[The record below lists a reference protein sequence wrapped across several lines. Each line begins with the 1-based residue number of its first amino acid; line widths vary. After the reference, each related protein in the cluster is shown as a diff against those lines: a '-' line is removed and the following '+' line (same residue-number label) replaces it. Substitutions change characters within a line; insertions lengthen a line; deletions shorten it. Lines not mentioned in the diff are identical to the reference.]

1 MQRLPQRYMSL
12 SLTVEQPDRLT
23 ACEWNEQMPDKYVT
37 ISTIASDLQQARLL
51 EDTLLREVGR
61 FGYSEQAVFAIKLAL
76 EEAINNAIR
85 HGNGCDP
92 DKRVTVRVELDD
104 DKMTISVA
112 DEGPGFNPGTVP
124 DPTADENL
132 EKPSGRGIM
141 LMRAYMD
148 DVRYNQR
155 GNEICMCK
163 RNA

>member
-1 MQRLPQRYMSL
+1 
-12 SLTVEQPDRLT
+12 
-23 ACEWNEQMPDKYVT
+23 MPEKYVT
-37 ISTIASDLQQARLL
+37 TSTIASDLRQARLL
-51 EDTLLREVGR
+51 EDTLLREAGR
-61 FGYSEQAVFAIKLAL
+61 FGYNEAALFAIKLSL

-85 HGNGCDP
+85 HGNSGDP
-92 DKRVTVRVELDD
+92 GKHVTVRVELDD
-104 DKMTISVA
+104 AQMTISVT

-148 DVRYNQR
+148 DVRFNQR

>member
-1 MQRLPQRYMSL
+1 
-12 SLTVEQPDRLT
+12 
-23 ACEWNEQMPDKYVT
+23 MPDKYVT
-37 ISTIASDLQQARLL
+37 VSTIASDLRQARQL
-51 EDTLLREVGR
+51 EDSLIHEVGR
-61 FGYSEQAVFAIKLAL
+61 FGYSEAAVFAIKLAL

-85 HGNGCDP
+85 HGNRCDP
-92 DKRVTVRVELDD
+92 DKRVTVRVELDTAE
-104 DKMTISVA
+104 MSISVT

-148 DVRYNQR
+148 DVHYNQR

>member
-1 MQRLPQRYMSL
+1 
-12 SLTVEQPDRLT
+12 
-23 ACEWNEQMPDKYVT
+23 MPEKYVT
-37 ISTIASDLQQARLL
+37 TLTIASDLQQARRL
-51 EDTLLREVGR
+51 EDSLLQEVGR
-61 FGYSEQAVFAIKLAL
+61 FGYSESAVFAIKLAL

-85 HGNGCDP
+85 HGNHSDP
-92 DKRVTVRVELDD
+92 HKHVTVRVELDVAV
-104 DKMTISVA
+104 MTISVA
-112 DEGPGFNPGTVP
+112 DEGPGFDPGGVP

-148 DVRYNQR
+148 DVHYNQR